1 VALGNA
7 LAFVLH
13 DGDDWTNA
21 TRERNMQAGWTAALA
36 ALALAGC
43 SAAAADKTDPATQ
56 ALLDKVA
63 ITDLLSRYYSNFGAD
78 SSLGFNAFYTD
89 DAVFDVNGH
98 VAKGKA
104 GIQGIYASLKGENPA
119 DHGTFHMLMT
129 NPVIDVNGGTATA
142 RLLWTGIVNTSIDDH
157 PMLWEQGREYDKLV
171 KKDGKWL
178 IAKRVV
184 IADSGLPASFKDT
197 YTPRK
202 DYDITKD

>member
-1 VALGNA
+1 MLGRT
-7 LAFVLH
+7 L
-13 DGDDWTNA
+13 
-21 TRERNMQAGWTAALA
+21 AALA
-36 ALALAGC
+36 ALALTGC
-43 SAAAADKTDPATQ
+43 NAHDPSTASAPENR
-56 ALLDKVA
+56 ALLDKVE
-63 ITDLLSRYYSNFGAD
+63 IMDLLSRYYSNFGAD

-98 VAKGKA
+98 VGKGKA

-119 DHGTFHMLMT
+119 DRGTFHMLMT
-129 NPVIDVNGGTATA
+129 NPVIDVNGDSATA
-142 RLLWTGIVNTSIDDH
+142 RLLWTGILNTRIDA
-157 PMLWEQGREYDKLV
+157 PPEFVEQGREYDKLV

-184 IADSGLPASFKDT
+184 IADSGLPPSFKDT